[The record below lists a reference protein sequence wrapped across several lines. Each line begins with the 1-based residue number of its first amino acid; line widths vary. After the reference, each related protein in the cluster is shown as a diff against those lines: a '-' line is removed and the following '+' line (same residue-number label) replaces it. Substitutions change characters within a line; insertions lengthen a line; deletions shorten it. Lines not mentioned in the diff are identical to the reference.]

1 MLALD
6 QQADDELGG
15 IELGGVGEEGWGSD
29 GRAWW
34 LLEKFSVDLVCIARH
49 IMPKLIRRLSIYSRR
64 RAAALTTVATIH
76 IYAFCANAVAQQ
88 AIIGGYSCGTG
99 CAISIE
105 QLASPQ
111 RLGNGWSKV
120 LVKETTREYGMNG
133 KLVRKSSSTF
143 WQFAKCDGDVIGKG
157 FKSDGSDAVTSRIYS
172 EEGLRLDC
180 GSGCGAVYQKWE
192 MLCNAPH

>member
-1 MLALD
+1 M
-6 QQADDELGG
+6 
-15 IELGGVGEEGWGSD
+15 
-29 GRAWW
+29 
-34 LLEKFSVDLVCIARH
+34 DLVYIAR
-49 IMPKLIRRLSIYSRR
+49 IMAKPIRRPSIYSNR
-64 RAAALTTVATIH
+64 RAAALISVAI
-76 IYAFCANAVAQQ
+76 IYLYAFYDDAVAQQ
-88 AIIGGYSCGTG
+88 ATIGGYSCGTG

-133 KLVRKSSSTF
+133 KLARKSSSTF
-143 WQFAKCDGDVIGKG
+143 WQFAKCNGDVIGKG
-157 FKSDGSDAVTSRIYS
+157 FKSDGSDAVSSRIYS

-192 MLCNAPH
+192 TLCNAPY